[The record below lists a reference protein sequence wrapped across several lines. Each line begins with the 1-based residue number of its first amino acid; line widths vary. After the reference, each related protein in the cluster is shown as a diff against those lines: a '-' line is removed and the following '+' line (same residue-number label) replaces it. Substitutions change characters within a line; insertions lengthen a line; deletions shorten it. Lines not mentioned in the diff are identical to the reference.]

1 VSKPV
6 WVEPEFNRRTALA
19 LPLAGLS
26 LGLPGCR
33 TNDPY
38 SRDAAPKPAAA
49 APEAALPPSEPV
61 GPLAS
66 LTPVLDVFPLG
77 APPWPTFDPFLFCV
91 HHDDAYPAGNRALGP
106 AASLAGRNL
115 GSDFEGKDG
124 WRMYHGD
131 LVPGFPR
138 HPHRGFETVTV
149 TRRGFIDHSDSLG
162 ATARYGGGDVQWM
175 TAGKGIVHAEMFP
188 LLDVNRPNPTELMQ
202 IWINLPRTRKF
213 VDPYF
218 SMFWNPTV
226 PDLVLPD
233 AAGRKTRLRI
243 VAGAFDAA
251 RAPAPPP
258 NSWAA
263 QADADVAIWTIQMTP
278 GASITLPSA
287 AKGANRTLY
296 FFRGRQ
302 LLVDGRELLVNVGV
316 RLRADTPVTLVNGAE
331 ASELLLLQG
340 EPIGEPV
347 VQRGP
352 FVMNTAEE
360 IREAW
365 ADYRAT
371 EFGGW
376 PWSVSEPVH
385 ARDKGR
391 FAIHA
396 DGRVDR
402 APG

>member
-1 VSKPV
+1 M
-6 WVEPEFNRRTALA
+6 
-19 LPLAGLS
+19 
-26 LGLPGCR
+26 
-33 TNDPY
+33 
-38 SRDAAPKPAAA
+38 
-49 APEAALPPSEPV
+49 
-61 GPLAS
+61 
-66 LTPVLDVFPLG
+66 LDVFPLG

-91 HHDDAYPAGNRALGP
+91 HHDDAYPAGNQALGP

-115 GSDFEGKDG
+115 GSDFEGRDG

-188 LLDVNRPNPTELMQ
+188 LLDAKQPNPAELMQ
-202 IWINLPRTRKF
+202 IWINLPRAKKF
-213 VDPYF
+213 ADPFF
-218 SMFWNPTV
+218 SMFWNPSV

-233 AAGRKTRLRI
+233 ARGGKTRLRI

-263 QADADVAIWTIQMTP
+263 QTDTDVAIWTLAMTP
-278 GASITLPSA
+278 GATVTLPKASN
-287 AKGANRTLY
+287 GANRTLY
-296 FFRGRQ
+296 FYRGKS
-302 LLVDGRELLVNVGV
+302 LEVDGQQLLVNVGV
-316 RLRADTPVTLVNGAE
+316 RLRADTPVTLVNGGQP
-331 ASELLLLQG
+331 SELLLLQG
-340 EPIGEPV
+340 QPIAEPV

-360 IREAW
+360 IRQAW
-365 ADYRAT
+365 VDYRDT
-371 EFGGW
+371 QFGGW
-376 PWSVSEPVH
+376 PWTGNEPVH
-385 ARDKGR
+385 AKGKGR